1 MKTVLRGWALFC
13 LVLVFVASYGGA
25 QNVPG
30 LNLGGTGTSA
40 TQTSGSLAYVSASDS
55 NKLAFLSSTS
65 GYFWRSGGTSAPTA
79 LDLFGTANTWSV
91 KQTLSAG
98 ADLSGTY
105 TLAGTV
111 TNSANHT
118 YSGVNNFTSGTLRTP
133 NSTTLPG
140 TCTTGDLYVDTD
152 AASGQRFCVCEAS
165 NTWRCNAPAGQYL
178 IADDLYNGQIGA
190 VMTMDNSTRYA
201 LFGVRYHMSS
211 GSSNTEG
218 LDFPAGRFYGFSFV
232 TTPESAGG
240 SCSYTCTV
248 EGDSG
253 GGYAALSPSLSITI
267 SGTSRTSQYDSDSP
281 TITAGTN
288 IRVKCVPTSCSAG
301 DGSAP
306 LAATYFVP
314 S

>member
-1 MKTVLRGWALFC
+1 MKMAIRSWA
-13 LVLVFVASYGGA
+13 VACVALAFIVAYAWA
-25 QNVPG
+25 QNTPG

-40 TQTSGSLAYVSASDS
+40 TQSQGALPSVASGGNS
-55 NKLAFLSSTS
+55 FTFSSVGTS
-65 GYFWRSGGTSAPTA
+65 GYFWRAAGTSPPTA
-79 LDLFGTANTWSV
+79 FDLFGTANTWTAS
-91 KQTLSAG
+91 QALNGGISST
-98 ADLSGTY
+98 GT
-105 TLAGTV
+105 A
-111 TNSANHT
+111 
-118 YSGVNNFTSGTLRTP
+118 NFTSGVLRAP
-133 NSTTLPG
+133 NSTTPPG
-140 TCTTGDLYVDTD
+140 SCTTGDLYVDTD
-152 AASGQRFCVCEAS
+152 AASGQRFCVCEAT

-178 IADDLYNGQIGA
+178 IADDLYNGQTGA
-190 VMTMDNSTRYA
+190 VWTMDNTTRYG

-211 GSSNTEG
+211 GSANTEG
-218 LDFPAGRFYGFSFV
+218 LDFPAGRFYGLSFV

-240 SCSYTCTV
+240 ACSYTCTV

-253 GGYAALSPSLSITI
+253 SGYAALSPSLSITI

-288 IRVKCVPTSCSAG
+288 IRIKCVPTSCSAG